1 MINEEIGLIEK
12 FYEINSKQYA
22 VVQILKKDYFDFK
35 MRNANTDVNFA
46 LLKINDCFSF
56 CNLTN
61 DRKLVL
67 VNDIKEKILLIK
79 SNINPKTSYFVT
91 KIVVKHN

>member
-1 MINEEIGLIEK
+1 
-12 FYEINSKQYA
+12 
-22 VVQILKKDYFDFK
+22 
-35 MRNANTDVNFA
+35 MRNDNTDVNFG

-79 SNINPKTSYFVT
+79 SNINSKTSYFVT